1 MFSLRVLGMQ
11 RLSHIHSNSST
22 ALSSIALCDFCVT
35 ASGLHLFAGL
45 GLFDC
50 STSETRASHGV
61 KRPKRSGA
69 SHRFNATR
77 SMTRTAICHLQ
88 PKDSRKSPEI
98 RRASP
103 DCLHALRA

>member
-77 SMTRTAICHLQ
+77 SMTRTAYAICSQ
-88 PKDSRKSPEI
+88 KTRARV
-98 RRASP
+98 RRSVGQV
-103 DCLHALRA
+103 LTVYTH